1 MAVSWLIT
9 NYLLAGMA
17 FQAAATTETRAMGVE
32 WERLNAFVPLERRLW
47 EEAAK
52 PPQGTPILG
61 GDMAPP

>member
-1 MAVSWLIT
+1 
-9 NYLLAGMA
+9 MA